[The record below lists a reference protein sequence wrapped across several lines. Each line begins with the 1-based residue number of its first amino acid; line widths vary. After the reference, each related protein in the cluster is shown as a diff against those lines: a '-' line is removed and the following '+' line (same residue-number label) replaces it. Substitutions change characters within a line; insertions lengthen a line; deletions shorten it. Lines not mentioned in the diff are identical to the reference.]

1 MPRSTDRHHRPATTT
16 SVPLNSKRRA
26 AWILSA
32 YRAES
37 HARWAD
43 WLVSTFDEFDWQRL
57 ELPGRHFSWR
67 IRGNPLSWLDA
78 LPASRPDLIVA
89 TSMVDLATLK
99 GLHSRLADVRTML
112 YFHENQFA
120 YPASDAQTTSIE
132 AQMVQLYAALSADCV
147 LFNSDY
153 NSRTFIDGV
162 DALLGGMP
170 DLVPTGV
177 SGRIAGK
184 SGILPVPIDPIRP
197 ADPRDAALIAW
208 NHRWEYDKNP
218 DLFAD
223 AMIALAERGAEF
235 RLALLGQRHRR
246 RPDALARL
254 REALPDRIVVD
265 GALPGN
271 EYRAVLARA
280 RIAVSTAA
288 HEFHGLAMLEAA
300 SAGCLPLVPDALCY
314 PDIYPPEY
322 RYPAGDRAALVARL
336 ADWLDGNA
344 PVALN
349 VERWAAVELEPSWRK
364 ALLDEDTR
372 FYEAI
377 GQSRDA

>member
-1 MPRSTDRHHRPATTT
+1 MKKA
-16 SVPLNSKRRA
+16 PLNNRGTS
-26 AWILSA
+26 AWLLSG

-37 HARWAD
+37 HARWVD
-43 WLVSTFDEFDWQRL
+43 WLVSTFGEFDWQRL

-78 LPASRPDLIVA
+78 LPDQTPELIVA

-99 GLHSRLADVRTML
+99 GLNPRLAAVRTVL

-120 YPASDAQTTSIE
+120 YPRSDAQTTSVE
-132 AQMVQLYAALSADCV
+132 AQMVQLYAALAADRV

-153 NSRTFIDGV
+153 NRRTFLEGV
-162 DALLGGMP
+162 DALLARMP
-170 DLVPTGV
+170 DHVPTGV
-177 SGRIAGK
+177 SSRIADR
-184 SGILPVPIDPIRP
+184 SGTLPVPIAPIRP
-197 ADPRDAALIAW
+197 ADKRDPALILW

-223 AMIALAERGAEF
+223 AMIALAERGVDF
-235 RLALLGQRHRR
+235 RLALLGQRHRDV
-246 RPDALARL
+246 PDALAGL
-254 REALPDRIVVD
+254 RQALPDRIVAD
-265 GALPGN
+265 GALPAA

-280 RIAVSTAA
+280 GIAVSTAI
-288 HEFHGLAMLEAA
+288 HEFQGLGVLEAA

-314 PDIYPPEY
+314 PEIYPTEY
-322 RYPAGDRAALVARL
+322 RYPAGDPNALVDRL
-336 ADWLDGNA
+336 ADWLGGNA
-344 PVALN
+344 PGALN
-349 VERWAAVELEPSWRK
+349 VERWTALQLEPAWRN

-372 FYEAI
+372 FAEAM